1 MTFDRL
7 FINTGAEANLP
18 KIDALVEGG
27 RIFTSK
33 TLLAQKQQIKKLAIL
48 GGGPIG
54 LEFASMYTHF
64 GSEVTVIEAG
74 QKLLPRFEP
83 ECGQYLC
90 TR

>member
-1 MTFDRL
+1 
-7 FINTGAEANLP
+7 
-18 KIDALVEGG
+18 
-27 RIFTSK
+27 
-33 TLLAQKQQIKKLAIL
+33 
-48 GGGPIG
+48 
-54 LEFASMYTHF
+54 MYTHF